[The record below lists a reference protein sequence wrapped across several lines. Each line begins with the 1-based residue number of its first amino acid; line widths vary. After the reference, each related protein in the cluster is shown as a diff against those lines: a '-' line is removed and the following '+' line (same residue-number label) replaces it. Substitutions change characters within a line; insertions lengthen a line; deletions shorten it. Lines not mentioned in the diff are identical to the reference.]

1 MKSIATQS
9 LTYAAASRTFP
20 GRSRCRVS
28 KSRKAASCWS
38 CHIEHSQLC
47 AGGTPLTANAP
58 TVSHSLS
65 HNIPQKVR

>member
-28 KSRKAASCWS
+28 KRRKAASCLI
-38 CHIEHSQLC
+38 CRIRHSQPN
-47 AGGTPLTANAP
+47 AIHNVTGQPTIHPLP
-58 TVSHSLS
+58 
-65 HNIPQKVR
+65 NIPQKVR